1 MGEKDVLIFRSEMG
15 ISDGQLKKL
24 RNDIADQLA
33 QGNVV
38 VLPQYV
44 SLLDIREKDDGSH
57 EIGYI

>member
-15 ISDGQLKKL
+15 VSDEKLKKL
-24 RNDIADQLA
+24 HNDIADQLA
-33 QGNVV
+33 QGNVI

-44 SLLDIREKDDGSH
+44 SLVDIREKDDGSH